1 MAREPHFTPALFKFL
16 RELNKN
22 NTREWFQAN
31 KDRYETDVRNPLLG
45 FIADF
50 APYLEEISPQFV
62 AEPRR
67 SGGSMFRIHRD
78 TRFSKDKSPYK
89 THAAA
94 QFRHARGKDVHAPG
108 FYLHLEP
115 RQVFAGTGLWRP
127 DSATTKK
134 IRDAIVAKPAA
145 WKRARSGRAL
155 LALCTFEGE
164 SLKRPPRGYD
174 ADHPLIEDIKRKDFL
189 ALAPFS
195 QAEVCAGDFLQRFAR
210 FCRTVAPYTAFLT
223 DAVDLEW

>member
-31 KDRYETDVRNPLLG
+31 KDRYETDVRNPMLG

-50 APYLEEISPQFV
+50 APYLEGLSPQFV

-94 QFRHARGKDVHAPG
+94 QFGHARGKDVHAPG
-108 FYLHLEP
+108 FYLHLEI
-115 RQVFAGTGLWRP
+115 RGEVGDEAEHRVAGGRFQ
-127 DSATTKK
+127 SY
-134 IRDAIVAKPAA
+134 
-145 WKRARSGRAL
+145 KR
-155 LALCTFEGE
+155 
-164 SLKRPPRGYD
+164 
-174 ADHPLIEDIKRKDFL
+174 
-189 ALAPFS
+189 
-195 QAEVCAGDFLQRFAR
+195 
-210 FCRTVAPYTAFLT
+210 
-223 DAVDLEW
+223 

>member
-1 MAREPHFTPALFKFL
+1 MSYFTQATFTFL
-16 RELNKN
+16 KDLTEN
-22 NTREWFQAN
+22 NTREWFQEN
-31 KDRYETDVRNPLLG
+31 KHRYEDDVRDPAIR
-45 FIADF
+45 FITDF
-50 APYLEEISPQFV
+50 GGHLKALSEHFRSD
-62 AEPRR
+62 PRTV
-67 SGGSMFRIHRD
+67 GGSMFRIYRD
-78 TRFSKDKSPYK
+78 TRFSKDKTPYK
-89 THAAA
+89 TAIGI
-94 QFRHARGKDVHAPG
+94 QFRHELGKDAHAPG

-155 LALCTFEGE
+155 LALCTFEGD

-195 QAEVCAGDFLQRFAR
+195 QAEVCAGDFLLRFAR

-223 DAVDLEW
+223 DAVGLEW